1 MKNIKQKHIDLQ
13 NGIIDGLKE
22 LKKLANE
29 VTDVLEI
36 PVETFENVLN
46 FPLWDYNN
54 SDIHVEVRGGNVFLE
69 SQFEMWTK
77 TR

>member
-13 NGIIDGLKE
+13 NDIIDRLKE

-29 VTDVLEI
+29 VTDVLGNPI
-36 PVETFENVLN
+36 ETFENVLN

-54 SDIHVEVRGGNVFLE
+54 SDIHVEVH
-69 SQFEMWTK
+69 
-77 TR
+77 

>member
-13 NGIIDGLKE
+13 NDIIDRLKE

-54 SDIHVEVRGGNVFLE
+54 SDIHVEVH
-69 SQFEMWTK
+69 
-77 TR
+77 